1 MKKSNKEN
9 NNEELLQKQIDELN
23 NNLLILNISEGLL
36 YIFII
41 ATIFNLD
48 FINYSKVKIYDILNN
63 TNDAEKLENAKSEKI
78 QSVQLFI
85 FVTGMFVYISYYNF
99 NNLKNQSD
107 DYNEIYNGWQNFI
120 ASILTFVAIDI
131 SASNIE
137 F

>member
-1 MKKSNKEN
+1 MKKPNKEN
-9 NNEELLQKQIDELN
+9 NKELLQKQIDELN

-99 NNLKNQSD
+99 NNLKNQSN

-120 ASILTFVAIDI
+120 ASILTFVAINI

>member
-1 MKKSNKEN
+1 MKKFNKEN

-78 QSVQLFI
+78 QSAQLFI
-85 FVTGMFVYISYYNF
+85 FVTGIFVYINYYNF
-99 NNLKNQSD
+99 NNLKN
-107 DYNEIYNGWQNFI
+107 
-120 ASILTFVAIDI
+120 
-131 SASNIE
+131 
-137 F
+137 